1 MKSKNISILG
11 AGNMGTTLAGVITEN
26 GYDVLLCGVQQKVID
41 DINKNH
47 ENKTYLPGVKL
58 SKNISA
64 TLDINKV
71 VNFSDIIIVAIPS
84 LYLRSTIK
92 KIPKELLT
100 NKIIVNCTKGIEID
114 SLRFMTN
121 VLKDDLGKDFNGK
134 IVDLSGP
141 SIAKELSQKMLT
153 AVIIASDDDRV
164 LSNLKKIFTTD
175 YFKVETSKDMIGVE
189 VGGVLKNIYSIGIG
203 MCDVL
208 VGSMNTR
215 ALLLTQALKE
225 MSILGEKMGANKKTF
240 YGLSGIG
247 DLIATC
253 LSEHSRNRRFGKLF
267 AEGYSIEYAQKEI
280 GQITEGY
287 YAAEA
292 IHKLSKKHGIEMP
305 FAEHV
310 YQILY
315 KGKNPKDL
323 LLKGI

>member
-1 MKSKNISILG
+1 
-11 AGNMGTTLAGVITEN
+11 MGTTLAGVIAEN
-26 GYDVLLCGVQQKVID
+26 GYNVLLCGKRQEVID
-41 DINKNH
+41 DINKN
-47 ENKTYLPGVKL
+47 NKNQTYLPGVKL

-64 TLDINKV
+64 TLDIKKIID
-71 VNFSDIIIVAIPS
+71 FSDIIIIAIPS
-84 LYLRSTIK
+84 IYLCPTIQE
-92 KIPKELLT
+92 IPKGLLN
-100 NKIIVNCTKGIEID
+100 NKTIINCTKGIELEN
-114 SLRFMTN
+114 LRFMTK
-121 VLKDDLGKDFNGK
+121 VLKNELGKDFNGK
-134 IVDLSGP
+134 IADLSGP

-153 AVIIASDDDRV
+153 AVIIASDDDATLNR
-164 LSNLKKIFTTD
+164 LKKIFTTD

-225 MSILGEKMGANKKTF
+225 MSALGEKMGANKKTF

-267 AEGYSIEYAQKEI
+267 AEGCSIEEAQKEI

-292 IHKLSKKHGIEMP
+292 VHKLSKKYGIKMP

-315 KGKNPKDL
+315 KGKDAKEL
-323 LLKGI
+323 LLKGL